1 MFVLVSLISI
11 SICIVYIHVAVTAQ
25 DPELIAGAEKK
36 VNQRTHSAGNG
47 TRATT
52 GRPNAVAAQKGR

>member
-11 SICIVYIHVAVTAQ
+11 SICIVYIHVAVTVHRH
-25 DPELIAGAEKK
+25 DILAGAEKK

-52 GRPNAVAAQKGR
+52 GLPNAVAAEKGR